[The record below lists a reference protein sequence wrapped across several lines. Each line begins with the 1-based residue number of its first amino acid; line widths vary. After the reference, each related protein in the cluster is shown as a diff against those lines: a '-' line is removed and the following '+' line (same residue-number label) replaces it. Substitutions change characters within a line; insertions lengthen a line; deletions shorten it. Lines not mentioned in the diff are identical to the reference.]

1 MPILIY
7 NTLTGK
13 KQEFIPI
20 TSGKVK
26 MYVCGVTVYDYCHL
40 GHGRAY
46 VAFDIIYRYFRY
58 LGNDVTY
65 VRNVTDIDDKIIN
78 RAKEMKEDV
87 SAITKKYLEAFHED
101 AERLNL
107 LPPTYE
113 PKATEY
119 IPQMIKIIERLIKNG
134 LAYAVGGNVY
144 FEVAK
149 FQGYGRLSG
158 RSLDELLV
166 GARVEPDPRKKAP
179 LDFSLWKEAKPDE
192 PYWESPWGKGRPG
205 WHIEC
210 SAMSLNLLGDE
221 FDIHGGGQDLIFP
234 HHENEIA
241 QSAGYTGRMPVRYWA
256 HNGFVTVNKE
266 KMSKSLGNFFTLKDI
281 FGKYNPN
288 IVRFFLLTQHYRSP
302 IDFSDQLLEDAK
314 SAVARIEDCL
324 RRAEIAT
331 ENREVPSKKSITDNL
346 RENFRNAMDDDFNT
360 AQALAVIFDIARDI
374 NKSDSKEEIYAKSKL
389 LKEFLDILGIKYE
402 LSKTIRVDINDEVQM
417 KESELEKVLSGEI
430 DNETLLKL
438 IKARHYYKS
447 SKQWP
452 LADRVRKYLN
462 SKGYVLNDSSGY
474 TECVYE
480 G

>member
-7 NTLTGK
+7 NTLTGV

-20 TSGKVK
+20 TPDKVK

-46 VAFDIIYRYFRY
+46 VAFDAIYRY
-58 LGNDVTY
+58 LKHIGNEVTY

-78 RAKEMKEDV
+78 RAREMGLEESV
-87 SAITKKYLEAFHED
+87 LAQRYLDEFHKD
-101 AERLNL
+101 AESLNL

-119 IPQMIKIIERLIKNG
+119 IPQMIKMIEGLIEKG
-134 LAYAVGGNVY
+134 LAYVVGGDVY
-144 FEVAK
+144 FEVAR
-149 FQGYGRLSG
+149 FPLYGKLSG
-158 RSLDELLV
+158 KKTDELLA

-241 QSAGYTGRMPVRYWA
+241 QSTGYTNKMPVHYWL
-256 HNGFVTVNKE
+256 HNGFVTINKE

-281 FGKYNPN
+281 FKKYNPN
-288 IVRFFLLTQHYRSP
+288 IVRLFLLSQHYRSP
-302 IDFSDQLLEDAK
+302 VGFSDQLLEDAK
-314 SAVARIEDCL
+314 NAMGRIEECL
-324 RRAEIAT
+324 RRVDQF
-331 ENREVPSKKSITDNL
+331 RDVPLDKSLADNL
-346 RENFRNAMDDDFNT
+346 RERFRSVMEDDFNT
-360 AQALAVIFDIARDI
+360 AQALAIIFDIVKDI
-374 NKSDSKEEIYAKSKL
+374 NKGGSYTQLNI
-389 LKEFLDILGIKYE
+389 LKEFLDVLGIRYT
-402 LSKTIRVDINDEVQM
+402 LPKTIRVDIDVELEM
-417 KESELEKVLSGEI
+417 TESELKKILSGEI
-430 DNETLLKL
+430 DNEKLLTL
-438 IKARHYYKS
+438 IRARHYFRRTK
-447 SKQWP
+447 KWA
-452 LADRVRKYLN
+452 LADRIRRYLGK
-462 SKGYVLNDSSGY
+462 KGYILQDTADW
-474 TECVYE
+474 TEVVMVKDRP
-480 G
+480 